1 MATMA
6 TIGFAGADKPE
17 DAFRP
22 HSMEINKES
31 FTIGRHGDFKTP
43 YHHTSVSRLHC
54 AIFEDGGSYKIRDL
68 NSFSGTVVNGELIG
82 TKERGLSDG
91 DKISLGN
98 HVVLVFKEWI
108 KD

>member
-1 MATMA
+1 MA

-54 AIFEDGGSYKIRDL
+54 AIFKSGSSYTVRDL
-68 NSFSGTVVNGELIG
+68 NSFSGTVVNGEGIG
-82 TKERGLSDG
+82 NKERDLKSG

-98 HVVLVFKEWI
+98 HVVVVYKEG
-108 KD
+108 